1 MKYPIYFPILLCVS
15 PTLPLPIHSSCS
27 GVPTTTWNT
36 DHHSIGPAIESWLH
50 SIVSVS
56 EGVDSVESML
66 YHPVTGEYSSHYAHY
81 NDVLEENSHLVD
93 TDRRVVTIGTYNT
106 GFPSGLAWQWRSRRM
121 AEGFLYGEVD
131 RRGQFSG
138 DNITF
143 IYPDFVTG
151 LRGRYEYGVL
161 VWATAVKIVGE
172 RCREGIKEIM
182 VETADN
188 DEDVRW
194 EKEEA
199 TQWYIGRHPQVM
211 DPHERKSV
219 YVGDSLIPGSDE
231 GLFAR
236 RSFMPGDI
244 VSYFSGTRTFARDMF
259 FDNMTEAETSSAGAY
274 FFNLAVNSPDWWGF
288 PEDLV
293 LDIPEEYRSIYKF
306 RTTLGHKANHLFE
319 GKNTEYD
326 TVNHPVHGGIVCLI
340 ATEVINKDDEI
351 YVDYLYDVDDE
362 ATEQWYKDLYDRT
375 YG

>member
-93 TDRRVVTIGTYNT
+93 TDRKVVTIGTYNT
-106 GFPSGLAWQWRSRRM
+106 GFPSGLAWQWRSKRM
-121 AEGFLYGEVD
+121 TEGFLYGEVD

-259 FDNMTEAETSSAGAY
+259 FDNMTEPETSSAGAY
-274 FFNLAVNSPDWWGF
+274 FYNLAVNSPDWWGF
-288 PEDLV
+288 TEDLV
-293 LDIPEEYRSIYKF
+293 LDIPEENRSIYKF

>member
-1 MKYPIYFPILLCVS
+1 
-15 PTLPLPIHSSCS
+15 
-27 GVPTTTWNT
+27 
-36 DHHSIGPAIESWLH
+36 
-50 SIVSVS
+50 
-56 EGVDSVESML
+56 
-66 YHPVTGEYSSHYAHY
+66 
-81 NDVLEENSHLVD
+81 
-93 TDRRVVTIGTYNT
+93 
-106 GFPSGLAWQWRSRRM
+106 
-121 AEGFLYGEVD
+121 
-131 RRGQFSG
+131 
-138 DNITF
+138 
-143 IYPDFVTG
+143 
-151 LRGRYEYGVL
+151 
-161 VWATAVKIVGE
+161 
-172 RCREGIKEIM
+172 
-182 VETADN
+182 
-188 DEDVRW
+188 
-194 EKEEA
+194 
-199 TQWYIGRHPQVM
+199 M

-219 YVGDSLIPGSDE
+219 YVSDSLIPGSDE

-259 FDNMTEAETSSAGAY
+259 FDNMTEAEISSAGAY
-274 FFNLAVNSPDWWGF
+274 FYNLAANSPYWWGY